1 MDLKSL
7 GDRLLQAGA
16 PVLKSVVQKSIGG
29 VGGMLAG
36 AAIDALAEA
45 LRTDPTPEAIAAQ
58 IEADP
63 VGSAPV
69 VREVEKQFTDELARI
84 AEANRDVMVGYQ
96 QVLLA
101 DAKAEGWLAQRWRP
115 IFALAFTGCFVLIAV
130 TVCRGIW
137 IGQLQGVE
145 AVTGLLIT
153 MLAAGCAVL
162 GVQIWQ
168 RSEEKKA
175 GVV

>member
-1 MDLKSL
+1 MDIKSL
-7 GDRLLQAGA
+7 GDKLLQAGA
-16 PVLKSVVQKSIGG
+16 PVLKSVVEKSIGG
-29 VGGMLAG
+29 IGGKLAG

-45 LRTDPTPEAIAAQ
+45 LHTDPTPEAVTRA

-63 VGSAPV
+63 VAAAPA
-69 VREVEKQFTDELARI
+69 VRGVERQFTDEIARI

-101 DAKAEGWLAQRWRP
+101 DAKTEGWLAQRWRP
-115 IFALAFTGCFVLIAV
+115 IFALAFTFCFVLIAI

>member
-1 MDLKSL
+1 MDLKAL
-7 GDRLLQAGA
+7 GDKLLQAGA
-16 PVLKSVVQKSIGG
+16 PVLKSIVQKSIGG

-36 AAIDALAEA
+36 AAIDALAKS
-45 LRTDPTPEAIAAQ
+45 LHTDPTPEAVTAA
-58 IEADP
+58 IDANP
-63 VGSAPV
+63 NGATAA
-69 VREVEKQFTDELARI
+69 VREVEQQFTDELARI

-101 DAKAEGWLAQRWRP
+101 DAKTEGWLAQRWRP
-115 IFALAFTGCFVLIAV
+115 IFALAFTFCFVMIAV

>member
-1 MDLKSL
+1 MDLKSF
-7 GDRLLQAGA
+7 GDRLLAAGA
-16 PVLKSVVQKSIGG
+16 PVLKSVIENSIGG
-29 VGGMLAG
+29 IAGKLAG

-45 LRTDPTPEAIAAQ
+45 LHTDPTPEAIVDRIEREPAAA
-58 IEADP
+58 ET
-63 VGSAPV
+63 
-69 VREVEKQFTDELARI
+69 VRQVEQVFRDDLARI
-84 AEANRDVMVGYQ
+84 AEAQRDVMVGYQ
-96 QVLLA
+96 QVLRQ
-101 DAKAEGWLAQRWRP
+101 DAQSEGWLAQRWRP
-115 IFALAFTGCFVLIAV
+115 IFAIAFTFCFVMIAV

-175 GVV
+175 GVI

>member
-1 MDLKSL
+1 VDIKAL
-7 GDRLLQAGA
+7 GDRLLEAGA
-16 PVLKSVVQKSIGG
+16 PVLKSIVQKSIGG

-36 AAIDALAEA
+36 AAIDALAAA
-45 LRTDPTPEAIAAQ
+45 LKTAPTPEAVAEA

-63 VGSAPV
+63 VAAAPA
-69 VREVEKQFTDELARI
+69 VREVEQQFTDELARI
-84 AEANRDVMVGYQ
+84 AEANRDVMLGYQ

-101 DAKAEGWLAQRWRP
+101 DARTEGWLAQRWRP
-115 IFALAFTGCFVLIAV
+115 IFAIAFTFCFVLIAV

>member
-1 MDLKSL
+1 VDLKSL
-7 GDRLLQAGA
+7 GDKLLQAGA
-16 PVLKSVVQKSIGG
+16 PVLKSVVEKSIGG
-29 VGGMLAG
+29 IGGMLAG

-45 LRTDPTPEAIAAQ
+45 LHSDPTPEAVTRA

-63 VGSAPV
+63 VAAAPA
-69 VREVEKQFTDELARI
+69 VRAVEQQFTDEIARI

-96 QVLLA
+96 QGLLA
-101 DAKAEGWLAQRWRP
+101 DAKTEGWLAQRWRP
-115 IFALAFTGCFVLIAV
+115 IFALAFTFCFVLIAV